1 MLDVA
6 LHPIRGGAITSA
18 SDVVREVSMTVEKT
32 LLGVWR
38 LVSAQVRMETTG
50 ESIDVH
56 GPNPLG
62 FAIFEPHGRAMFIIT
77 TSGRASPA
85 NDAES
90 AALHRGMTA
99 YTGRYDIQHNMVV
112 TTVDV
117 AWHPDWEQTEQRRFV
132 ELSGDTLTL
141 STAVQ
146 EHPSH
151 PGQMHRGVFTWERER
166 T

>member
-1 MLDVA
+1 MVA
-6 LHPIRGGAITSA
+6 ENEPI
-18 SDVVREVSMTVEKT
+18 
-32 LLGVWR
+32 GVWR

-50 ESIDVH
+50 EIIDVH

-77 TSGRASPA
+77 NSRRASPA
-85 NDAES
+85 NEAES

-99 YTGRYDIQHNMVV
+99 YTGRYDFQQNMIV
-112 TTVDV
+112 TNVDV
-117 AWHPDWEQTEQRRFV
+117 AWHPGWENTEQRRFI
-132 ELSGDTLTL
+132 ELSGDRLTL

-151 PGQMHRGVFTWERER
+151 PGQMHRGVFTWRRER
-166 T
+166 HEQARIVRCS